1 MQEKNLGSLII
12 SHPINRRY
20 LSGFKIE
27 DPQIGESSGVL
38 LISQEHNILAT
49 DFRYAELAKEDIKD
63 WGIYIYQHNFWEEI
77 AELLKNMPPPLG
89 FEALHLTYSAYQ
101 HLKEA
106 IKKKEIPLNIMPTEG
121 LVEGLRKIK
130 EDSEITLL
138 KQAIK
143 MTEEVYIKLKT
154 FLKPGLTEKEVA
166 WNIETQI
173 RHDLNA
179 ELSFPPIVAS
189 GYNAAIPHAVPT
201 EKRLQANE
209 PIIIDCGVRWKGYC
223 ADMTRTFYLG
233 KPDKKFKEIYNLV
246 FETQKLALSQ
256 IKKGL
261 KTYQVDAIARDFL
274 KEKDCA
280 HAFLHSLGHGVGLLV
295 HEAPS
300 LSPRRPGESLEANMV
315 ATIEPGLYLSGW
327 GGVRIEDIVM
337 IKENGCECLTQL
349 SSDLKDWIL

>member
-173 RHDLNA
+173 RHELNA